1 MRKWKYKI
9 EHVKISVWSK
19 EADRID
25 PVEEKLT
32 RLGMDGWELVNIIKP
47 SSSSYNVNLYLKRP
61 Y

>member
-19 EADRID
+19 EIDRLD
-25 PVEEKLT
+25 PVEERLT
-32 RLGMDGWELVNIIKP
+32 RLGMDGWELVNVIKP
-47 SSSSYNVNLYLKRP
+47 SSSTYNVNLYLKRP